1 MFLLQP
7 QYVFIHDALDEM
19 ITCGDTTITA
29 ADIRMVTA
37 RMKETVQGK
46 RITGYE
52 DQLQVM

>member
-1 MFLLQP
+1 
-7 QYVFIHDALDEM
+7 M
-19 ITCGDTTITA
+19 ITCGDTTIAA

-52 DQLQVM
+52 EQLKVI